1 MSLATTRA
9 EGLSSPSRDL
19 LNWWFGEGAT
29 AVEISNEKSR
39 LWFGYTPEQDA
50 EARERFGELVGKAL
64 AGQLD
69 DWAESPQ
76 GWLALVLLL
85 DQLPRMIYR
94 GTPKAF
100 AGDEHAF
107 QLVRD
112 GMAHGGDVL
121 LAPIQR
127 VFIYLV
133 LEHSENLSVQDQAVQ
148 QFESLYSIAGA
159 GEQKVFAD
167 FLDFAERHRQ
177 VIARFGRFPHRNEVL
192 GRSSSEAEQAFLAQ
206 PGSRF

>member
-1 MSLATTRA
+1 MH
-9 EGLSSPSRDL
+9 SPSQEL

-29 AVEISNEKSR
+29 ASEIAGEKSR
-39 LWFGYTPEQDA
+39 LWFGYKAEQDQ
-50 EARERFGELVGKAL
+50 EARQRFGAL
-64 AGQLD
+64 TDQAIAGELD
-69 DWAESPQ
+69 DWTASPH

-85 DQLPRMIYR
+85 DQLPRMIHR

-100 AGDEHAF
+100 AGDEHAL

-133 LEHSENLSVQDQAVQ
+133 LEHTEILSVQEMAVA
-148 QFESLYSIAGA
+148 QFQLLLDIA
-159 GEQKVFAD
+159 EPSDRPVFAD
-167 FLDFAERHRQ
+167 FLDYAERHRR

-192 GRSSSEAEQAFLAQ
+192 GRASSEAELAFLAE

>member
-1 MSLATTRA
+1 VTL
-9 EGLSSPSRDL
+9 PPQDL
-19 LNWWFGEGAT
+19 LDWWFGEGAT
-29 AVEISNEKSR
+29 AREIADAKNG
-39 LWFGYTPEQDA
+39 LWFGYKAEQDA
-50 EARERFGELVGKAL
+50 EARERFGDLTERAL
-64 AGQLD
+64 AGELSE
-69 DWAESPQ
+69 WAESPH

-94 GTPKAF
+94 GTSKAF
-100 AGDEHAF
+100 AGDERAL
-107 QLVRD
+107 QLVRE

-133 LEHSENLSVQDQAVQ
+133 LEHAENLSVQDHAVQ
-148 QFESLYSIAGA
+148 QFEQLLGIADSD
-159 GEQKVFAD
+159 EQKLFAG

-177 VIARFGRFPHRNEVL
+177 VIARFGRFPHRNAVL
-192 GRSSSEAEQAFLAQ
+192 GRSSSEAERAFLAE

>member
-1 MSLATTRA
+1 MSL
-9 EGLSSPSRDL
+9 PSQDL
-19 LNWWFGEGAT
+19 LDWWFGEGAT
-29 AVEISNEKSR
+29 ARETADAKNG
-39 LWFGYTPEQDA
+39 LWFGYKPEQDA
-50 EARERFGELVGKAL
+50 EARERFGDLTERAL
-64 AGQLD
+64 AGELSE
-69 DWAESPQ
+69 WAESPQ

-85 DQLPRMIYR
+85 DQLPRMIHR
-94 GTPKAF
+94 GTPQAF
-100 AGDEHAF
+100 AGDDRAL

-133 LEHSENLSVQDQAVQ
+133 LEHAENLSVQDQAVQ
-148 QFESLYSIAGA
+148 QFEQLLGIADA
-159 GEQKVFAD
+159 DEQKLFAG

-177 VIARFGRFPHRNEVL
+177 VVARFGRFPHRNEIL
-192 GRSSSEAEQAFLAQ
+192 GRASSEAERVFLAE